1 MFDTV
6 AIDPQGRIQDSMLGG
21 GGEGQYLKHEIF
33 SCERRRREAM
43 LGRGGRYEFS
53 TLSHTENN
61 SNLYSGS

>member
-6 AIDPQGRIQDSMLGG
+6 AIEPQGRIQDSTLGVG
-21 GGEGQYLKHEIF
+21 GQYLKHEIF

-43 LGRGGRYEFS
+43 LHVGRGGRYELG

>member
-1 MFDTV
+1 
-6 AIDPQGRIQDSMLGG
+6 MLGG
-21 GGEGQYLKHEIF
+21 GGQYLKHEIF

-43 LGRGGRYEFS
+43 LGRGGDRYELG

>member
-1 MFDTV
+1 MF
-6 AIDPQGRIQDSMLGG
+6 GG
-21 GGEGQYLKHEIF
+21 GGGQYLKHEIF

-43 LGRGGRYEFS
+43 LGRGGRYELG

>member
-6 AIDPQGRIQDSMLGG
+6 AVEPQWRIQDSMLGG
-21 GGEGQYLKHEIF
+21 GGQYLKHEIF
-33 SCERRRREAM
+33 SFERRRRKAM
-43 LGRGGRYEFS
+43 LGRGGGRYELG